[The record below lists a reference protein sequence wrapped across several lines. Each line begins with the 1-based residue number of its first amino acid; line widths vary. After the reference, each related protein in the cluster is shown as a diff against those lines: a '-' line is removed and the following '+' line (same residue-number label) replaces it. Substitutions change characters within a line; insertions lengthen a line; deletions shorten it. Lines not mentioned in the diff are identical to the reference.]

1 MNPFYK
7 ISCCVLLVASLVA
20 PALSQSKAGVLGADE
35 LKKVMPASFFYRGQS
50 ASVQMRN
57 AVGFRANGNRFVLA
71 ALVDTSGYSTDIQ
84 EKYQGLFITEVK
96 LKIGDSTLAPGA
108 YGFCFKDGKF
118 MVTDVG
124 GGDVLSVASQ
134 NDDSITHAVPL
145 KMTADGAGFRLYAGK
160 KWVSLSE

>member
-20 PALSQSKAGVLGADE
+20 PALSQSKAGVRGADE

-108 YGFCFKDGKF
+108 YGFGFKDGKF

-160 KWVSLSE
+160 KWVGISE